1 MGDSDMERRTDLA
14 VEQRELLGEDIRG
27 VDYSTED
34 RGGLHIERLCVS
46 TDRAGQLLRKPKG
59 TYITV
64 TLPPLTD
71 NVKDTEERLITL
83 ALEIRKLLPVNGL
96 VLVAGLGNIQI
107 TPDAL
112 GPKAASKVLAT
123 RHISGDIA
131 RSTGLD
137 RLRAVAVFNTGVTGQ
152 TGIETGEL
160 LLGVIK
166 RIRPSALIVVDAL
179 ASRRL
184 ERLGC
189 TLQISDAGIS
199 PGAGVG
205 NHRTRIDSSTMGVP
219 VIAIGVP
226 TVVDALTLAFDLLD
240 IDDEKQSLALSREVT
255 PEGRAMVVTPKEVD
269 LLVERAARLISLSI
283 NYALQSDIDAEDLLN
298 LL

>member
-1 MGDSDMERRTDLA
+1 MERRTDLA
-14 VEQRELLGEDIRG
+14 VEQRELFGEDIKG
-27 VDYSTED
+27 VEYSVDEKS
-34 RGGLHIERLCVS
+34 GLRTERLRIS
-46 TDRAGQLLRKPKG
+46 SDRAAQLMKKPKG

-64 TLPPLTD
+64 DLPPLTD
-71 NVKDTEERLITL
+71 NIRDTDERLT
-83 ALEIRKLLPVNGL
+83 ALGGEIKNLLPVNGL
-96 VLVAGLGNIQI
+96 VLVAGLGNIEI

-112 GPKAASKVLAT
+112 GPKTASRVLAT
-123 RHISGDIA
+123 RHIPGEIA

-137 RLRAVAVFNTGVTGQ
+137 SLRPVAVVNTGVTGQ

-166 RIRPSALIVVDAL
+166 RIRPSAVIAVDAL

-184 ERLGC
+184 GRLGC
-189 TLQISDAGIS
+189 TVQISDTGIC

-205 NHRTRIDSSTMGVP
+205 NRRARIDAETMGVP

-226 TVVDALTLAFDLLD
+226 TVVDAVTLAFDLLD
-240 IDDEKQSLALSREVT
+240 IDDEREGLELSRQVA
-255 PEGRAMVVTPKEVD
+255 PQGRSMVVTPKEVD
-269 LLVERAARLISLSI
+269 LLVDRAARLISLAV
-283 NYALQSDIDAEDLLN
+283 NYALQSEMEPEDLLN